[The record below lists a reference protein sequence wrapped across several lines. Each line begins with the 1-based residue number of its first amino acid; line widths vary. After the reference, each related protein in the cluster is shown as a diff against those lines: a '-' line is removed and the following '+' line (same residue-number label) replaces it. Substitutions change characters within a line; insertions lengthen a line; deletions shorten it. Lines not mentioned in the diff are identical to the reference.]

1 MKTKINAGNIIKT
14 INTWAAPIIF
24 YTTGKIDWT
33 QADLDLLGG
42 NTKKLMTM
50 NNDFHPRGNINSLF
64 LASSKDGR
72 RSHQVKQRIGETV

>member
-24 YTTGKIDWT
+24 YTTVKIDWT
-33 QADLDLLGG
+33 QADLDLSGG
-42 NTKKLMTM
+42 KARKLMTM
-50 NNDFHPRGNINSLF
+50 DNAFHPRSNINSLF

-72 RSHQVKQRIGETV
+72 GSHQLKQR